1 LYITGVL
8 FEMDGGAVDR
18 HAHVRRSLSRPCPS
32 LPPGEPTM
40 RDASEQ
46 LLAIEEIKQLRYR
59 YLRCMD
65 AKDWDG
71 FAELLLPDVEF
82 FFGNPHE
89 QFWPD
94 TRERTPEGWVQ
105 VGRAELV
112 AWARAAAT
120 GSTTVHHAHMPEI
133 TIVAPDRAT
142 GVWSMTDGPGS
153 ADPSGNAYRGYGGYE
168 TSTCAR
174 ANGWRIGCRCSD
186 GGASTASRIP
196 GLSACAARFAPT
208 RG

>member
-1 LYITGVL
+1 
-8 FEMDGGAVDR
+8 MNA
-18 HAHVRRSLSRPCPS
+18 
-32 LPPGEPTM
+32 
-40 RDASEQ
+40 ASEQ

-71 FAELLLPDVEF
+71 LAELLLPDVEF
-82 FFGNPHE
+82 FFGNPDE

-105 VGRAELV
+105 VGRDELV
-112 AWARAAAT
+112 AWARAGAA

-142 GVWSMTDGPGS
+142 GVWSMTDWTRLD
-153 ADPSGNAYRGYGGYE
+153 ADPSGTWYRGYGGYE
-168 TSTCAR
+168 DVYVHTAE
-174 ANGWRIGCRCSD
+174 GWRIRRSVFRRWSID
-186 GGASTASRIP
+186 GFEDPAG
-196 GLSACAARFAPT
+196 
-208 RG
+208 